1 MSTKHKHEH
10 GIECN
15 INWQLTD
22 LCANISAIVYNDLN
36 TVTEYLKTN
45 KIKYSSI
52 KMFDKDNAEGYGII
66 MHDYVIIAFRGTGA
80 KDNGELS
87 VSAAFKDFLAD
98 VKAWPSESDT
108 QGSVHSGFKTEID
121 KLWPQVTKWL
131 GKKVTT
137 KKLVITGH
145 SLGAAMAT
153 ICASRLHALG
163 ADLVLYTFG
172 SPRVGDNIW
181 AKQFDNIEAY
191 RIVNNN
197 DIVCRVPPFGYY
209 SHVGFLH
216 YITYDHHIKTDMTGW
231 QMFKDRLKGIFKALS
246 KFQPF
251 DAVYDHPGKQ
261 YVKKIKCRK

>member
-1 MSTKHKHEH
+1 MEEFSN
-10 GIECN
+10 IE
-15 INWQLTD
+15 I
-22 LCANISAIVYNDLN
+22 
-36 TVTEYLKTN
+36 TN
-45 KIKYSSI
+45 KKI
-52 KMFDKDNAEGYGII
+52 
-66 MHDYVIIAFRGTGA
+66 V
-80 KDNGELS
+80 
-87 VSAAFKDFLAD
+87 V
-98 VKAWPSESDT
+98 
-108 QGSVHSGFKTEID
+108 
-121 KLWPQVTKWL
+121 
-131 GKKVTT
+131 
-137 KKLVITGH
+137 TGH

-153 ICASRLHALG
+153 ICASRLHELG

-181 AKQFDNIEAY
+181 ARQFDDIEAY

-216 YITYDHHIKTDMTGW
+216 YITYDQHIKTDMTSW

-261 YVKKIKCRK
+261 YVNKITNRK

>member
-98 VKAWPSESDT
+98 IKAWPADSET
-108 QGSVHSGFKTEID
+108 QGSVHSGFKTELD
-121 KLWPQVTKWL
+121 KLWPQVIKWL

-181 AKQFDNIEAY
+181 SRQFDDIETY

-216 YITYDHHIKTDMTGW
+216 YITYDQHIKTDMTGW
-231 QMFKDRLKGIFKALS
+231 QMFKDRLKGICKALS